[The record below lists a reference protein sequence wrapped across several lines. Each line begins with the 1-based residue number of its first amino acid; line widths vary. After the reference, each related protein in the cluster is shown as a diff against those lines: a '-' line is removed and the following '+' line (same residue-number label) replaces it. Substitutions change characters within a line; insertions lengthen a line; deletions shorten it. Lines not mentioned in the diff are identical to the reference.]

1 MGGGGRGIAGL
12 ERERKKVAFA
22 PMQCCESILAKC
34 AEITEVDGGGGVTMY
49 FKLRTNIKH
58 HRLALKCVH

>member
-12 ERERKKVAFA
+12 EKERKKVADA
-22 PMQCCESILAKC
+22 PLRRWDSIVAKC
-34 AEITEVDGGGGVTMY
+34 SKITEVDGGGGVTMY